1 MKFSIRSLILTTL
14 TVTLIFPSYI
24 QCFTNVQKKSFQN
37 TNNKLQHEIKTKEI
51 VESSSSTTTTPTT
64 TMNRRSVM
72 IGAIAFLSGIHTTT
86 SNTSTTNN
94 KFIANAAEDIP
105 IPSISVT
112 EFEEILKAS
121 ARSIE
126 YVDFTGPKGDNVI
139 VKLLDGT
146 LFTLSDI
153 VESPVD
159 PRSPLSISALCR
171 GYKVPTKFSSLLG
184 AVQSAPKK
192 TKVYMNSREVEAAKK
207 EAVKKERLAKDEE
220 ERQEELR
227 VLQEERQKSLL
238 KEVEEQS

>member
-1 MKFSIRSLILTTL
+1 MKFSMRSLILTTL
-14 TVTLIFPSYI
+14 TLTLIFPSYI

-37 TNNKLQHEIKTKEI
+37 TNNKLQDEIKSKEI
-51 VESSSSTTTTPTT
+51 VESSSSLTTMPTT

-72 IGAIAFLSGIHTTT
+72 IGAIAFLSGIHT
-86 SNTSTTNN
+86 SNN
-94 KFIANAAEDIP
+94 KCIANAAEDIP

-126 YVDFTGPKGDNVI
+126 YVDFTGPKGDNVV

-159 PRSPLSISALCR
+159 PRSPLSVSALCR

-207 EAVKKERLAKDEE
+207 EALKKERLAKDEE

-227 VLQEERQKSLL
+227 LLQEQKQKSLL
-238 KEVEEQS
+238 KEVDEKI